1 MINRVI
7 KSHEDNRR
15 KPKLFRPEKFPA
27 VLKLPYLG
35 NVSRLFEKKVKD
47 LTQSTYN
54 QVQPRIIFVSKP
66 NLRLAIKYPIPHL
79 DKSCIIYKFNCFCE
93 KSYIGQTSRH
103 LKTRISE
110 HIPKFILKFIDEKA
124 KNKRKQC

>member
-1 MINRVI
+1 MIER
-7 KSHEDNRR
+7 E
-15 KPKLFRPEKFPA
+15 KLSL

-35 NVSRLFEKKVKD
+35 NVSYLFEKKVQQ

-54 QVQPRIIFVSKP
+54 QVKPRVIFVSKP
-66 NLRLAIKYPIPHL
+66 VLRLELKNPISHL

-103 LKTRISE
+103 LKTRVNE
-110 HIPKFILKFIDEKA
+110 HIPKFVLNFIKEKTY
-124 KNKRKQC
+124 